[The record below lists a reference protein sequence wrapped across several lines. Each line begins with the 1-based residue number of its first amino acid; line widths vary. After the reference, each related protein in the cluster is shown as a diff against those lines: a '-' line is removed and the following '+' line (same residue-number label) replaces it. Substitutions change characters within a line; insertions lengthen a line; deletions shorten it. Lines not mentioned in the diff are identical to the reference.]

1 MEVSV
6 KVVSR
11 SLPVLKAL
19 TGEEAVGL
27 GSAGSDRRD
36 FRMGRTGECRARAR
50 GRPRG
55 GGSQTGGSAL
65 GWTLIALELSSVAP
79 VSVTEVYPAT
89 RGALC
94 GDMNP

>member
-55 GGSQTGGSAL
+55 GARRAGRR
-65 GWTLIALELSSVAP
+65 WTLIALELSSVAP
-79 VSVTEVYPAT
+79 VSVAEVYPAT